1 MNKHRFFGEGI
12 NIGHKLHLN
21 VALNNVKKVS
31 EYLIRN
37 RILHKY
43 LSEEKLMTGKFLL
56 YMAAQKNTD
65 KIAKQISD
73 DLKMSCANLFAN
85 GEVEYAPNVVGR
97 FFPRG
102 DDFAQYGLDSKV
114 SLKI

>member
-73 DLKMSCANLFAN
+73 DLKMSCANPLPMAKWNMHRMLSVDFSQ
-85 GEVEYAPNVVGR
+85 EVMI
-97 FFPRG
+97 
-102 DDFAQYGLDSKV
+102 FAQYGLDSKV

>member
-1 MNKHRFFGEGI
+1 MNKHRFFWRGNE

-56 YMAAQKNTD
+56 YMAAQKKNTD

-73 DLKMSCANLFAN
+73 DLKNELCKPLCQWRSGICT
-85 GEVEYAPNVVGR
+85 ECCR
-97 FFPRG
+97 
-102 DDFAQYGLDSKV
+102 
-114 SLKI
+114 